1 MRTYQFAPAAE
12 AALARQFDYLLDH
25 DAGPAARKLKQRL
38 HSFIEKTLCRFPNVG
53 THIADRGIYETWVP
67 GTKYVLWY
75 TVTDE
80 AVTIA
85 MLWHTSQDR
94 QGE

>member
-1 MRTYQFAPAAE
+1 
-12 AALARQFDYLLDH
+12 
-25 DAGPAARKLKQRL
+25 
-38 HSFIEKTLCRFPNVG
+38 
-53 THIADRGIYETWVP
+53 
-67 GTKYVLWY
+67 VLWY